1 MLLVRISYRRQAD
14 SREVHYFSAKV
25 ESPLEAIQS
34 FYDQHPHA
42 IWISVRSTPLLDE
55 AV

>member
-1 MLLVRISYRRQAD
+1 MLLVRINYRKQAD
-14 SREVHYFSAKV
+14 AKEVHYFSAKV
-25 ESPLEAIQS
+25 ESPLDAIQL

-42 IWISVRSTPLLDE
+42 AWIGIRSIPLLEE